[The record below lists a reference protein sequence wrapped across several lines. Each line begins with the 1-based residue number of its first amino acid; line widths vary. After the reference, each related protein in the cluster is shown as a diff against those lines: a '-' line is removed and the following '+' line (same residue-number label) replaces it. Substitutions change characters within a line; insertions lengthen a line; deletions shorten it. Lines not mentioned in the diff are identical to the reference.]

1 MSKKKSSLAGLQ
13 ALYARAC
20 GLDVHKKLVVACV
33 RILDSKDGTVLSRLR
48 KFGTMTADLL
58 EMRQWLA
65 ELKVTHVAMESTGVY
80 WQPVFNLLE
89 GHFKVWVVN
98 AQHIKKV
105 PGRKTD
111 MKDAEWIAQLLQ
123 CGLLKP
129 SFVPDRQQRELRDL
143 TRQQTKLVQQRNAV
157 DNRIQK
163 VLETANIKLGS
174 VASDVLGVSGRKM
187 IEALMAGEKDVAVL
201 AELAQRKLRG
211 KIPELQRALTEHHRF
226 LLRQLLGQ
234 YDFLQ
239 KEIASVSERLGA
251 VAPPWFRA
259 AVEQLDAIAGV
270 GERGAKALLA
280 ETGTDMSRFP
290 THKHFASWAGRCPG
304 NHESAGKRRSG
315 KTPAANRHLDA
326 VLTEMAHAAVRTKN
340 SYFKAQYHRL
350 AGRRGKKRAIGAVKH
365 SLLVTVY
372 FMLRDNRPYNDLG
385 VDYFDNSILN
395 NVFVTM
401 SADSNNSDKKW
412 SFHLSL
418 MQRKPHPQ
426 PNFRRRTRR
435 EKTVPDFVPFV
446 CFVVKG

>member
-1 MSKKKSSLAGLQ
+1 MGKKNSSPAGLGV
-13 ALYARAC
+13 LYERVC
-20 GLDVHKKLVVACV
+20 GLDVHKKVIVASL
-33 RILDSKDGTVLSRLR
+33 RILDPRAGTVHITRRSL
-48 KFGTMTADLL
+48 GTMTADLL
-58 EMRQWLA
+58 ELRGWLSEA
-65 ELKVTHVAMESTGVY
+65 KVTHVAMESTGVY

-89 GHFKVWVVN
+89 GHFETWVVN

-111 MKDAEWIAQLLQ
+111 MKDADWIAQLLQ

-187 IEALMAGEKDVAVL
+187 IEALIAGEKDVTVL
-201 AELAQRKLRG
+201 AELAQKKLRD
-211 KIPELQRALTEHHRF
+211 KIPQLQRALTGELTEHHCF
-226 LLRQLLGQ
+226 LLQQLLGQ
-234 YDFLQ
+234 YDFLE
-239 KEIASVSERLGA
+239 KEIARTSERLGA
-251 VAPPWFRA
+251 VAPPSFRA
-259 AVEQLDAIAGV
+259 AVEQLDAVAGV

-290 THKHFASWAGRCPG
+290 THKHLASWAGQCPG

-372 FMLRDNRPYNDLG
+372 FMLRDDKPYKDLG
-385 VDYFDNSILN
+385 VDYFDKLNPQQSIRYHVRKLQELGQE
-395 NVFVTM
+395 VELSPM
-401 SADSNNSDKKW
+401 ADAA
-412 SFHLSL
+412 
-418 MQRKPHPQ
+418 
-426 PNFRRRTRR
+426 
-435 EKTVPDFVPFV
+435 
-446 CFVVKG
+446 

>member
-1 MSKKKSSLAGLQ
+1 MSQKKRSAAGLQ
-13 ALYARAC
+13 ALYGRAC

-33 RILDSKDGTVLSRLR
+33 RILDPKDGTVQSTLR
-48 KFGTMTADLL
+48 KFGTMTADLVEL
-58 EMRQWLA
+58 REWLA

-89 GHFKVWVVN
+89 GHFQGVWVVN

-174 VASDVLGVSGRKM
+174 VASDVLGASGRKM
-187 IEALMAGEKDVAVL
+187 IEALIAGEKDVTVL
-201 AELAQRKLRG
+201 AELAKHKLRA
-211 KIPELQRALTEHHRF
+211 KIAELQRALQGELTEHHCY

-234 YDFLQ
+234 YDFLE

-251 VAPPWFRA
+251 VAPPSFRA
-259 AVEQLDAIAGV
+259 AVEKLDEIAGIA
-270 GERGAKALLA
+270 ERGARAVLA

-326 VLTEMAHAAVRTKN
+326 ALTEIAHAAVRTKN

-365 SLLVTVY
+365 SILVTIY
-372 FMLRDNRPYNDLG
+372 FMLRDNKPYKDLG
-385 VDYFDNSILN
+385 VDYFNKLN
-395 NVFVTM
+395 PQQRIRYHIHRLKELGQEVE
-401 SADSNNSDKKW
+401 
-412 SFHLSL
+412 LS
-418 MQRKPHPQ
+418 P
-426 PNFRRRTRR
+426 
-435 EKTVPDFVPFV
+435 
-446 CFVVKG
+446 VVNAA

>member
-33 RILDSKDGTVLSRLR
+33 RILDSKDGTVQSTLR

-58 EMRQWLA
+58 ELRQWLA

-89 GHFKVWVVN
+89 GHFKTWVVN

-111 MKDAEWIAQLLQ
+111 MKDAEWIAQLMQ
-123 CGLLKP
+123 CGLLRP
-129 SFVPDRQQRELRDL
+129 SFIPDRQQRELRDL

-163 VLETANIKLGS
+163 VLETTNIKLGS

-187 IEALMAGEKDVAVL
+187 IEALIAGEKDTSVL
-201 AELAQRKLRG
+201 AELAQKKLRE
-211 KIPELQRALTEHHRF
+211 KIPQLQRALEGEINDHHRF
-226 LLRQLLGQ
+226 LLRQLLDQ
-234 YDFLQ
+234 YDFLE
-239 KEIASVSERLGA
+239 KEIARVSERLGA
-251 VAPPWFRA
+251 VAPSSFRA
-259 AVEQLDAIAGV
+259 AVEQLDAVAGV
-270 GERGAKALLA
+270 GERGARSLLA
-280 ETGTDMSRFP
+280 ETGTDMNRFP
-290 THKHFASWAGRCPG
+290 THRHFASWAGQCPG

-326 VLTEMAHAAVRTKN
+326 VLTEMAHAAVRKKD
-340 SYFKAQYHRL
+340 SYFKSQYHRL
-350 AGRRGKKRAIGAVKH
+350 AGRRGKKRALGAVKH

-372 FMLRDNRPYNDLG
+372 FMLRDNKPYKDLG
-385 VDYFDNSILN
+385 VDYFDKLN
-395 NVFVTM
+395 PQQRIRYHVRKLQDLGQEVEL
-401 SADSNNSDKKW
+401 SPIADAA
-412 SFHLSL
+412 
-418 MQRKPHPQ
+418 
-426 PNFRRRTRR
+426 
-435 EKTVPDFVPFV
+435 
-446 CFVVKG
+446 

>member
-1 MSKKKSSLAGLQ
+1 MSKQNSRDAGLG
-13 ALYARAC
+13 ALYARVC
-20 GLDVHKKLVVACV
+20 GLDVHKKVVVACV
-33 RILDSKDGTVLSRLR
+33 RILDSKDGTVQSTLR
-48 KFGTMTADLL
+48 RYGTMTADLTEL
-58 EMRQWLA
+58 RQWLG
-65 ELKVTHVAMESTGVY
+65 ELRVTHVAMESTGVY
-80 WQPVFNLLE
+80 WQPVYNLLE
-89 GHFKVWVVN
+89 GHFQVWVVN

-111 MKDAEWIAQLLQ
+111 LKDAEWIAQLLQ
-123 CGLLKP
+123 CGLLRA
-129 SFVPDRQQRELRDL
+129 SFVPERQQRELRDL
-143 TRQQTKLVQQRNAV
+143 TRQQSKLVQQRKAV

-187 IEALMAGEKDVAVL
+187 IEALIGGEKDLSVV
-201 AELAQRKLRG
+201 AELAQKKLRG
-211 KIPELQRALTEHHRF
+211 KIPELQRALEGELTDHHRF

-251 VAPPWFRA
+251 VAPPSFRS

-270 GERGAKALLA
+270 GERGARALLA

-290 THKHFASWAGRCPG
+290 THKHFTSWAGQCPG

-315 KTPAANRHLDA
+315 KTPAANRHIDA

-340 SYFKAQYHRL
+340 SYFKSQYHRL

-372 FMLRDNRPYNDLG
+372 FMLRDHKPYNDLG
-385 VDYFDNSILN
+385 ADYFDKLN
-395 NVFVTM
+395 PQQRIRYHVRKLQELGQEVELSPM
-401 SADSNNSDKKW
+401 ADAA
-412 SFHLSL
+412 
-418 MQRKPHPQ
+418 
-426 PNFRRRTRR
+426 
-435 EKTVPDFVPFV
+435 
-446 CFVVKG
+446 

>member
-1 MSKKKSSLAGLQ
+1 MGKKNSSPAGLGV
-13 ALYARAC
+13 LYERVC
-20 GLDVHKKLVVACV
+20 GLDVHKKVIVASL
-33 RILDSKDGTVLSRLR
+33 RILDPRAGTVQITRR
-48 KFGTMTADLL
+48 QYGTMTADLL
-58 EMRQWLA
+58 ELRGWLA
-65 ELKVTHVAMESTGVY
+65 EAKVTHVAMESTGVY

-89 GHFKVWVVN
+89 GHLETWVVN

-111 MKDAEWIAQLLQ
+111 MKDADWIAQLLQ

-163 VLETANIKLGS
+163 VLESANIKLGS

-187 IEALMAGEKDVAVL
+187 IEALIAGEKDVTVL
-201 AELAQRKLRG
+201 AELAQKKLRD
-211 KIPELQRALTEHHRF
+211 KIPQLQRALTGELTEHHRF
-226 LLRQLLGQ
+226 LLQQLLGQ
-234 YDFLQ
+234 YDFLE
-239 KEIASVSERLGA
+239 KEIARTSERLGA
-251 VAPPWFRA
+251 VAPPSFRA
-259 AVEQLDAIAGV
+259 AVEQLDAVAGV

-290 THKHFASWAGRCPG
+290 THKHLASWAGQCPG

-372 FMLRDNRPYNDLG
+372 FMLRDDKPYKDLG
-385 VDYFDNSILN
+385 VDYFDKLNPQQSIRYHVRKLQELGQE
-395 NVFVTM
+395 VELSPM
-401 SADSNNSDKKW
+401 ADAA
-412 SFHLSL
+412 
-418 MQRKPHPQ
+418 
-426 PNFRRRTRR
+426 
-435 EKTVPDFVPFV
+435 
-446 CFVVKG
+446 